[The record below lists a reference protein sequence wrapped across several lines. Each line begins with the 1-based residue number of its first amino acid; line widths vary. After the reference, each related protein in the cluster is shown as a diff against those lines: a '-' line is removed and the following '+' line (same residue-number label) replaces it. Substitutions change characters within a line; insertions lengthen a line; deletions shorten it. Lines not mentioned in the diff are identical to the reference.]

1 MNKKFY
7 TPIIIFIFLLTNF
20 SFAQIPDQFTNLQLL
35 SKDINKRELINIMR
49 NFAGSLG
56 VRCNYCHAGKEGME
70 ASPNDLST
78 IDFASDKIPAK
89 DITRVMMKMTANIN
103 DEHLT
108 KISEHSQSVSIAC
121 ETCHKGMPAPPEK
134 IEGILFKEINEKG
147 GEAAFNKY
155 KELREKYYG
164 NYVYNFSFKPL
175 TKLSENIRSAKKNSE
190 AVTFLNKYIS
200 NYDDNSWSA
209 YMEIG
214 NAYFDDE
221 KLEEAK
227 INYEKALEISP
238 DNGTVLHYY
247 NQLKEQM
254 SNKQKQSGN

>member
-1 MNKKFY
+1 MIKKYFK
-7 TPIIIFIFLLTNF
+7 IIIVLLLTNF

-35 SKDINKRELINIMR
+35 PKDINKRELINIMK
-49 NFAGSLG
+49 NFTGSLG
-56 VRCNYCHAGKEGME
+56 VRCNYCHAGKEEME

-89 DITRVMMKMTANIN
+89 DITRVMMKMTSNIN
-103 DEHLT
+103 NEHLT
-108 KISEHSQSVSIAC
+108 QISEASKSVNISC

-134 IEGILFKEINEKG
+134 IEEILFKEITENGVES
-147 GEAAFNKY
+147 AFNKY

-175 TKLSENIRSAKKNSE
+175 TGLSEKLRIAKKNSE
-190 AVTFLNKYIS
+190 TVTFLNKYI
-200 NYDDNSWSA
+200 NDFDKNSWNA

-227 INYEKALEISP
+227 LNYEKALEISP
-238 DNGTVLHYY
+238 ENGSVLHYY
-247 NQLKEQM
+247 NQLKIEIEKK
-254 SNKQKQSGN
+254 SKQSGN

>member
-1 MNKKFY
+1 MIKKY
-7 TPIIIFIFLLTNF
+7 YKIIFVLLLTNF

-35 SKDINKRELINIMR
+35 PKDINKRELINIMR
-49 NFAGSLG
+49 NFTGALG
-56 VRCNYCHAGKEGME
+56 VRCNYCHAGKEGIE

-89 DITRVMMKMTANIN
+89 DITRVMMKMTSNIN

-108 KISEHSQSVSIAC
+108 QISEASKSVNISC

-134 IEGILFKEINEKG
+134 IEEILFKEINEKG
-147 GEAAFNKY
+147 GESAFNKY
-155 KELREKYYG
+155 KELREKFYG

-175 TKLSENIRSAKKNSE
+175 TVLSEKLRNAKKNSE
-190 AVTFLNKYIS
+190 TVTFLSKYIS
-200 NYDDNSWSA
+200 NYDNNSWNA

-227 INYEKALEISP
+227 MNYEKALEISP
-238 DNGTVLHYY
+238 DNRSIMHYY

-254 SNKQKQSGN
+254 SNKSKQSGN

>member
-1 MNKKFY
+1 MLKKY
-7 TPIIIFIFLLTNF
+7 YKIIFVLLLTNF
-20 SFAQIPDQFTNLQLL
+20 SFAQIPDEFTNLQLL
-35 SKDINKRELINIMR
+35 NKDINKRELINIMR
-49 NFAGSLG
+49 NFAGALG

-89 DITRVMMKMTANIN
+89 DITRVMMKMTSNIN

-108 KISEHSQSVSIAC
+108 QISEHSKSVNISC

-134 IEGILFKEINEKG
+134 IEEILFKEVTEKG
-147 GEAAFNKY
+147 GEPAFNKY

-175 TKLSENIRSAKKNSE
+175 TVLSEKLRIAKKNSE
-190 AVTFLNKYIS
+190 TVTFLNKYI
-200 NYDDNSWSA
+200 NEYDNNSWNA

-238 DNGTVLHYY
+238 DNRNVLHYY
-247 NQLKEQM
+247 NQLKDQM